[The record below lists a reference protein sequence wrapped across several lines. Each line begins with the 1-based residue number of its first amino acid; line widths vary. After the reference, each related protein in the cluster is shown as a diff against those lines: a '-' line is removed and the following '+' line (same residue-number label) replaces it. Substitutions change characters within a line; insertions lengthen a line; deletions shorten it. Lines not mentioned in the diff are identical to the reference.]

1 MKRRGIFLL
10 LTRREKNSRPIPI
23 GVKSREAAQRL
34 ARHGRNEL
42 SEGRR
47 RPPWRILLD
56 QFADFMI
63 VVLIAAAVVSGVIG
77 EPQDTIA
84 IIAILVLNA
93 VIGFIQEY
101 RAERAMAA
109 LKRIAAPGASVLRA
123 GRRVTLAAH
132 ELVPGDVVALEA
144 GNIVPADLRLTEA
157 VRLQVNESALT
168 GESAAVEKTVAALRD
183 AEAPL
188 GDRRNM
194 GYKGT
199 IVSYGRGRGIVVATG
214 MATELGRIATLLAAA
229 DDNKTPLQK
238 RLARFGGRLA
248 MAVLAICAII
258 SSPDCYVVS
267 NRYLCSSPR

>member
-1 MKRRGIFLL
+1 MASKADATKPAGPLWHLL
-10 LTRREKNSRPIPI
+10 AAAEAARQLGTGLDGLSNE
-23 GVKSREAAQRL
+23 EAAQRL
-34 ARHGRNEL
+34 ARYGRNEL

-109 LKRIAAPGASVLRA
+109 HKRIAAPGASVLRA

-168 GESAAVEKTVAALRD
+168 G
-183 AEAPL
+183 
-188 GDRRNM
+188 
-194 GYKGT
+194 
-199 IVSYGRGRGIVVATG
+199 
-214 MATELGRIATLLAAA
+214 
-229 DDNKTPLQK
+229 
-238 RLARFGGRLA
+238 
-248 MAVLAICAII
+248 
-258 SSPDCYVVS
+258 
-267 NRYLCSSPR
+267 